1 MSHHFDT
8 PTARED
14 PRINLCDFY
23 LFSGGP
29 ASTVMA
35 MTVNPDA
42 GLSAPESF
50 REEALYAFRFDL
62 DGDAREE
69 LTFKLRFGEAEHSA
83 QDERRHVHSLQVR
96 QSLGGSSTKG
106 LEGNLI
112 ATGQTDATID
122 AAAGVRVF

>member
-42 GLSAPESF
+42 PDCPLRTPSARKGFTPSGSISTAMASNT
-50 REEALYAFRFDL
+50 ALG
-62 DGDAREE
+62 DGVVPDKARIRSE
-69 LTFKLRFGEAEHSA
+69 FPYFGEPYTRAEQADVTPAPQHS
-83 QDERRHVHSLQVR
+83 Q
-96 QSLGGSSTKG
+96 K
-106 LEGNLI
+106 
-112 ATGQTDATID
+112 
-122 AAAGVRVF
+122 

>member
-42 GLSAPESF
+42 GLSAPDTF
-50 REEALYAFRFDL
+50 RKEGLCAFRFDL

-69 LTFKLRFGEAEHSA
+69 LAFKVTFGPAVPC
-83 QDERRHVHSLQVR
+83 RR
-96 QSLGGSSTKG
+96 G
-106 LEGNLI
+106 
-112 ATGQTDATID
+112 
-122 AAAGVRVF
+122 